1 MRNPFQNS
9 DIDFF
14 IFVCKFTCNRDNQ
27 LPLNKITMNILIGD
41 DHLLVREVVEQII
54 RTLPEVE
61 SIDEVTDGNELL
73 CKVNSSK
80 YDLVIM
86 DISIPGVSGLDVLQ
100 KMRHNKNMT
109 NVLLYS
115 FDPQRQHAMFALRH
129 GASGY
134 LAKNSVFEELTT
146 AVRRILKGGKYVSA
160 ETA

>member
-1 MRNPFQNS
+1 
-9 DIDFF
+9 
-14 IFVCKFTCNRDNQ
+14 
-27 LPLNKITMNILIGD
+27 MNILIGD
-41 DHLLVREVVEQII
+41 DHLLVREGVEQII

-61 SIDEVTDGNELL
+61 FIDEVTDGNELL
-73 CKVNSSK
+73 SKVNSSK

-134 LAKNSVFEELTT
+134 LAKESVFEELTT

>member
-1 MRNPFQNS
+1 
-9 DIDFF
+9 
-14 IFVCKFTCNRDNQ
+14 
-27 LPLNKITMNILIGD
+27 MNILIGD
-41 DHLLVREVVEQII
+41 DHLLVREGVEQII

>member
-1 MRNPFQNS
+1 
-9 DIDFF
+9 
-14 IFVCKFTCNRDNQ
+14 
-27 LPLNKITMNILIGD
+27 MNILIGD
-41 DHLLVREVVEQII
+41 DHLKVREDVEQII
-54 RTLPEVE
+54 RSLPEVE
-61 SIDEVTDGNELL
+61 LIDEVTDGTELL
-73 CKVNSSK
+73 NKVSKSK

-86 DISIPGVSGLDVLQ
+86 DISIPGVSGFDVLQ
-100 KMRHNKNMT
+100 KMRHDKNMT

-134 LAKNSVFEELTT
+134 LAKESIFMELTT

>member
-1 MRNPFQNS
+1 
-9 DIDFF
+9 
-14 IFVCKFTCNRDNQ
+14 
-27 LPLNKITMNILIGD
+27 MNILIGD
-41 DHLLVREVVEQII
+41 DHLLVREGVEQII

-100 KMRHNKNMT
+100 KMRHDRNMT

>member
-1 MRNPFQNS
+1 
-9 DIDFF
+9 
-14 IFVCKFTCNRDNQ
+14 
-27 LPLNKITMNILIGD
+27 MNILIGD
-41 DHLLVREVVEQII
+41 DHYLVREGVEQII

-100 KMRHNKNMT
+100 KMRHDRNMT

>member
-1 MRNPFQNS
+1 
-9 DIDFF
+9 
-14 IFVCKFTCNRDNQ
+14 
-27 LPLNKITMNILIGD
+27 MNILIGD
-41 DHLLVREVVEQII
+41 DHLLVREGVEQII

-61 SIDEVTDGNELL
+61 LIDEVTDGIELL
-73 CKVNSSK
+73 NKVNTSK

-100 KMRHNKNMT
+100 RMRHNKNMT

>member
-1 MRNPFQNS
+1 
-9 DIDFF
+9 
-14 IFVCKFTCNRDNQ
+14 
-27 LPLNKITMNILIGD
+27 MNILIGD
-41 DHLLVREVVEQII
+41 DHLLVREGVEQII
-54 RTLPEVE
+54 RSLPEVE
-61 SIDEVTDGNELL
+61 LIDGVTDGNELL
-73 CKVNSSK
+73 SKVTNSK

-100 KMRHNKNMT
+100 KMRHDKNRT

-134 LAKNSVFEELTT
+134 LAKESIFMELST

>member
-1 MRNPFQNS
+1 
-9 DIDFF
+9 
-14 IFVCKFTCNRDNQ
+14 
-27 LPLNKITMNILIGD
+27 MNILIGD
-41 DHLLVREVVEQII
+41 DHLLVREGVEQII
-54 RTLPEVE
+54 RSLPEIE
-61 SIDEVTDGNELL
+61 LIDGVTDGNELL
-73 CKVNSSK
+73 SKVTNSK

-100 KMRHNKNMT
+100 KMRHDKNMT

-115 FDPQRQHAMFALRH
+115 FDPQRQHAMFALRY

-134 LAKNSVFEELTT
+134 LSKESIFMELTT

>member
-1 MRNPFQNS
+1 
-9 DIDFF
+9 
-14 IFVCKFTCNRDNQ
+14 
-27 LPLNKITMNILIGD
+27 MNILIGD
-41 DHLLVREVVEQII
+41 DHLLVREGVEQII
-54 RTLPEVE
+54 RSLPEIE
-61 SIDEVTDGNELL
+61 LIDGVTDGNELL
-73 CKVNSSK
+73 SKVTNSK

-100 KMRHNKNMT
+100 KMRQDKNMT

-134 LAKNSVFEELTT
+134 LAKESIFMELST

>member
-1 MRNPFQNS
+1 
-9 DIDFF
+9 
-14 IFVCKFTCNRDNQ
+14 
-27 LPLNKITMNILIGD
+27 MNILIGD
-41 DHLLVREVVEQII
+41 DHLLVREGVEQII
-54 RTLPEVE
+54 RSLPEIE
-61 SIDEVTDGNELL
+61 LIDEVSDGNELL
-73 CKVNSSK
+73 NKVNDSK

-86 DISIPGVSGLDVLQ
+86 DISIPGMSGLDVLQ
-100 KMRHNKNMT
+100 RMRHNKNMT

-115 FDPQRQHAMFALRH
+115 FDPQRQHAMFALQH

>member
-1 MRNPFQNS
+1 
-9 DIDFF
+9 
-14 IFVCKFTCNRDNQ
+14 
-27 LPLNKITMNILIGD
+27 MNILIGD
-41 DHLLVREVVEQII
+41 DHLLIREGVEQII
-54 RTLPEVE
+54 RSLPEIE
-61 SIDEVTDGNELL
+61 LIDGVTNGNELL
-73 CKVNSSK
+73 NKVTNSK

-86 DISIPGVSGLDVLQ
+86 DISIPGVSGLELLQ
-100 KMRHNKNMT
+100 KMRHDKNMT

-134 LAKNSVFEELTT
+134 LAKESVFMELTT

>member
-1 MRNPFQNS
+1 
-9 DIDFF
+9 
-14 IFVCKFTCNRDNQ
+14 
-27 LPLNKITMNILIGD
+27 MNILIGD
-41 DHLLVREVVEQII
+41 DHLLVREGVEQII

-61 SIDEVTDGNELL
+61 FIDEVTDGNELL

-86 DISIPGVSGLDVLQ
+86 DISIPGISGLDVLQ
-100 KMRHNKNMT
+100 KMRHDKNMT

-134 LAKNSVFEELTT
+134 LAKESVFEELTT
-146 AVRRILKGGKYVSA
+146 AVRRILNGGKYVSA

>member
-1 MRNPFQNS
+1 
-9 DIDFF
+9 
-14 IFVCKFTCNRDNQ
+14 
-27 LPLNKITMNILIGD
+27 MNILIGD
-41 DHLLVREVVEQII
+41 DHLLVREGVEKII

-100 KMRHNKNMT
+100 KMRHDRNMT

>member
-1 MRNPFQNS
+1 
-9 DIDFF
+9 
-14 IFVCKFTCNRDNQ
+14 
-27 LPLNKITMNILIGD
+27 MNILIGD
-41 DHLLVREVVEQII
+41 DHLLVREGVEHII

-61 SIDEVTDGNELL
+61 FIDEVTNGNELL
-73 CKVNSSK
+73 SKVNSSK

-134 LAKNSVFEELTT
+134 LAKESVFEELTT